1 MTENIEQ
8 LALAWCQLV
17 QNEADRLLLG
27 QVITSLD
34 EHYDLLNKIAREPG
48 TKAVIEQLLGRVV
61 QAYGKLSTLTGKR
74 ILDIACGSNSSRT
87 PPTLSINTPLQTT
100 TIQND
105 IGNRYTT
112 QFEPWFCRILLA
124 LAADPVGID
133 FGDLSG
139 EMFEHYRVDLAQMG
153 ALDFLPS
160 HSFDA
165 VQDSRLFGSPEFTA
179 QLPNKADRLKVA
191 LEIRSQ
197 EQRLL
202 KKIGIIIHSDA
213 VTFIDSELGKD
224 GRFSP

>member
-61 QAYGKLSTLTGKR
+61 HAYGKLSTLTGKR

-100 TIQND
+100 TIQSD
-105 IGNRYTT
+105 IGNRYTA

-124 LAADPVGID
+124 LAAEPVGID

-139 EMFEHYRVDLAQMG
+139 ETFEHYRVDLAQLG
-153 ALDFLPS
+153 ALDFVPS

-179 QLPNKADRLKVA
+179 QLPHKADRLRVA

-202 KKIGIIIHSDA
+202 KKSGIIIHSDA
-213 VTFIDSELGKD
+213 VTFIDRELGKD

>member
-74 ILDIACGSNSSRT
+74 ILDIACGSNSSLT

-202 KKIGIIIHSDA
+202 KKSGIIIHSDA
-213 VTFIDSELGKD
+213 VTFIDRELGKD